1 MEKYYD
7 KHCGNFCIPV
17 TEYTAEIQHEAEV
30 FLMEHTD
37 YFLMYLSTEDGYEEN
52 MWCITNW
59 LE

>member
-7 KHCGNFCIPV
+7 KHCGNFCIPIA
-17 TEYTAEIQHEAEV
+17 EYTAEIQHEV
-30 FLMEHTD
+30 KSYLMEHTD